1 MLVRLSSLQTQ
12 FFLIS
17 FESTCLSR
25 PEFWA
30 GLWSMIRLMT
40 VFQIYSIPPLLLLL
54 FVPYPVS
61 GGCDRSCQNSLAERI
76 NVHVLPHSHDDVGW
90 LKTVGEGK
98 TKKYHYFLIWKL
110 AKGGSVLSGKLSQ
123 WMVLGNSK
131 GRGKI
136 NSFNGI
142 VVLFSIYKRLH
153 NIYEDYS
160 DDNNNDDDQGDS
172 NGDGD
177 DNLKSKKIVR
187 RQYLYHINRYVN
199 TIR

>member
-1 MLVRLSSLQTQ
+1 MGFFNSLPVPESSKV
-12 FFLIS
+12 IPAHP
-17 FESTCLSR
+17 C
-25 PEFWA
+25 

-98 TKKYHYFLIWKL
+98 TKNSITSWFESSL
-110 AKGGSVLSGKLSQ
+110 GGSVLSGKLSQ
-123 WMVLGNSK
+123 WLVLGNSK

-142 VVLFSIYKRLH
+142 VVLISIYKRLH

-160 DDNNNDDDQGDS
+160 GDNKNDQGDS

-187 RQYLYHINRYVN
+187 RQYLYHIN
-199 TIR
+199 IS